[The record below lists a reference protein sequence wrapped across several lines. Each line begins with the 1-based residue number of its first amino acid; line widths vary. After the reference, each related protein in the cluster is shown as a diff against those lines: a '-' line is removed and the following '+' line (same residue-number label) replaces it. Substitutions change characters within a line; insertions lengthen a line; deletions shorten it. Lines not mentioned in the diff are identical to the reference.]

1 MSKYTYY
8 QLLIVFIF
16 TTVLVFN
23 NLFREQIIELFS
35 FVSSFI
41 EPSIVTIFF
50 IVVTFIWGTAVMLL
64 LQEKKG
70 KPLFVHKIWRI
81 MPVLVG
87 LLFLLSFVFLI
98 VLFLTTLSSLGP
110 ELHWL
115 IDLIVVYFLVI
126 YYWLSLSIQVRYGKA
141 KTSKMKILRSANIA
155 TLFLLVVVF
164 LLPSI

>member
-87 LLFLLSFVFLI
+87 LLFLLSTIFFI
-98 VLFLTTLSSLGP
+98 ALFLTTLSNIGP
-110 ELHWL
+110 ELHWVL
-115 IDLIVVYFLVI
+115 DLIVVYFLII
-126 YYWLSLSIQVRYGKA
+126 YYWLSLSIQVRYGKT
-141 KTSKMKILRSANIA
+141 KTSKMKILRSANTA